1 MKHIAIE
8 AAFAFGRL
16 HSPTKDNAIEAT
28 DTVLSVLEAERQR
41 RHATL
46 PKASTVEDY
55 RCKVIRVEEAMEEFD
70 GGWAEKLTMAVGR
83 LSGAKQSF
91 TAYRSA
97 LRHFAIEEVKTSAGA
112 IQSVGRDLFG
122 LLPQMLT
129 RLQGEMRRLAHLVN
143 LDRESCLDR
152 AGETTRAPQ
161 PKSRMLKYLPDG
173 WREQF
178 LGAVQLSD
186 HAMPCALLNACGLR
200 PVELESGVQLSL
212 VEDNVLVRINGG
224 KVREHTGQPWRQFQ
238 LARGL
243 FPDWAYE
250 QVLAA
255 GGMTIHAEPEAL
267 RKFMARVSEKMF
279 PRHKPPKP
287 NDVLLS
293 PYVFRHAVVSDMR
306 SEDWDEAEIA
316 AVIGESSAATVA
328 WYGLNWGSRGRRS
341 HKARAVAIVRDS
353 VQTARPVKQ
362 VEKFSLQKFSSAK
375 KSGAR
380 YRRRG
385 S

>member
-8 AAFAFGRL
+8 AAFAFARL
-16 HSPTKDNAIEAT
+16 HSPTKDNALEAT
-28 DTVLSVLEAERQR
+28 KTVLSALEAERQR

-143 LDRESCLDR
+143 LDRESCLER
-152 AGETTRAPQ
+152 AGETTRTPQ

-178 LGAVQLSD
+178 LDAVQFSD

-200 PVELESGVQLSL
+200 PVELQSGVQLSL
-212 VEDNVLVRINGG
+212 VSCPVN
-224 KVREHTGQPWRQFQ
+224 
-238 LARGL
+238 
-243 FPDWAYE
+243 
-250 QVLAA
+250 
-255 GGMTIHAEPEAL
+255 
-267 RKFMARVSEKMF
+267 
-279 PRHKPPKP
+279 
-287 NDVLLS
+287 S
-293 PYVFRHAVVSDMR
+293 PA
-306 SEDWDEAEIA
+306 
-316 AVIGESSAATVA
+316 
-328 WYGLNWGSRGRRS
+328 
-341 HKARAVAIVRDS
+341 
-353 VQTARPVKQ
+353 
-362 VEKFSLQKFSSAK
+362 
-375 KSGAR
+375 
-380 YRRRG
+380 
-385 S
+385 